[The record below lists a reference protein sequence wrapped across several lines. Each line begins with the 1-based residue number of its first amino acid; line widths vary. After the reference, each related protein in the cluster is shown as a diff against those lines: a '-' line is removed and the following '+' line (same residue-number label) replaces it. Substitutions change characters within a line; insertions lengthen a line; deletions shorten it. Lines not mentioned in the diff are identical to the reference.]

1 MYQCAFSLEEPVH
14 GLGWAGVLGTLIPLA
29 NPMSGVQPCPG
40 TPTFSIHP
48 RLPSSS
54 LGLSLLLPGLS
65 FPIVQRSVGQGTAKT
80 CIQPGGGPESQFRA
94 GCCGR
99 QEPRL
104 CSSKGRGTTTA
115 LSPSALCQGKGVH
128 LTSLCGQTEEGQL
141 PRVTKAQPLLEGDR
155 CGAGESSGSL
165 ASTGNVTSE
174 SPWWI
179 RGCIPGM

>member
-1 MYQCAFSLEEPVH
+1 MEFSPALGLPHSPSIQDCHQVALGCPCFSQASVSQLYSGRLDKELLKPASSLEV
-14 GLGWAGVLGTLIPLA
+14 
-29 NPMSGVQPCPG
+29 VQ
-40 TPTFSIHP
+40 S
-48 RLPSSS
+48 PSS
-54 LGLSLLLPGLS
+54 L
-65 FPIVQRSVGQGTAKT
+65 
-80 CIQPGGGPESQFRA
+80 A
-94 GCCGR
+94 GYCGR